1 MKLVETLHE
10 LKGQTKHTERK
21 LDGNKYDVIQIQ
33 MKKDEE
39 IKTHHARE
47 ETLIIIRSGKVEFD
61 VEGEKI
67 ILTNEHLLQMD
78 PYVIVGLIVTR
89 SPTLN
94 FFT

>member
-10 LKGQTKHTERK
+10 LKGQTKHAERK

-39 IKTHHARE
+39 ITTHHARE

-94 FFT
+94 FVT